1 MEETNL
7 TDKRAIEAAK
17 DALENIKAMVK
28 RLKHAQECQGDE
40 DCELSDAA
48 ILDGLQIVGNT
59 ATADER
65 AEYHD
70 VDAALNAITD
80 DPLSVEVR
88 TDWHA
93 PGEDAKPTEYR
104 ILLATGGPAVQIIG
118 TLNQWGEPETAKLQF
133 QDWFTPWEDLE
144 TTSEEEEA
152 LITYARQFY
161 FGE

>member
-1 MEETNL
+1 M

-17 DALENIKAMVK
+17 DALENIKVMVK

-59 ATADER
+59 VTADER

-88 TDWHA
+88 TDWHT
-93 PGEDAKPTEYR
+93 PGEDTKPTEYR

>member
-1 MEETNL
+1 M
-7 TDKRAIEAAK
+7 TDKRAMEAAK

-40 DCELSDAA
+40 DCELSDAD

-88 TDWHA
+88 TDWHT

-104 ILLATGGPAVQIIG
+104 ILLTTGGPAVQIIG